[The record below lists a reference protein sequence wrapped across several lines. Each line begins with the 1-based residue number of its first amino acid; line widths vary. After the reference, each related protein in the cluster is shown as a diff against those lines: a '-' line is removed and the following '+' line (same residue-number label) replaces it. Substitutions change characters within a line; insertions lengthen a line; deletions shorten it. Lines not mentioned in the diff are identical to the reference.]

1 MNKNILQKFATEA
14 RQELKKK
21 VISKAFEYGIDKD
34 GIKKG
39 QVESSDSIVVDGRIL
54 DKIQKKQR
62 RKLIDKI
69 EMLNEQG
76 SDGFDV
82 VVEEVAYT
90 WFNRLIALRFLEVNR
105 YIKTR
110 ALSSEE
116 GNNIPDIVTEALDV
130 NFIKV
135 RLDEDYI
142 RKLKLS
148 GDSDATKKLFKYM
161 IISQCNELHDSL
173 PFMFEKISDYTELL
187 FPDVLLDE
195 NSFAKKMTDTEYIPE
210 KDWKEVE
217 IIGWLYQY
225 YIAEEKDR
233 VIKAKKKYKKEEI
246 PYATQLFTPKWIV
259 KYMVQNSL
267 GRYWLESNPEDDELK
282 KEWEFYL
289 ENPEKE
295 DDFEEKI
302 APYINKEMKV
312 EDIKCFDPAC
322 GSGHILVYMFEV
334 LYEIYS
340 RVGYEAREIPK
351 LIIENNLYGLD
362 IDDRAYQL
370 ACFAVVMKGASY
382 DKMLLRR
389 IEKEKQETG
398 RYIKF
403 NIASIQETNNLN
415 DIDIAYIA
423 GERSGKNF
431 DKTKKFIETFYNGK
445 TYGSL
450 IKIDEFDK
458 EFFEERLDYIKSNIV
473 EDIEMQSSKGKGVE
487 ELLERLISQAD
498 IMINTFDI
506 LVTNPPY
513 MGGKYMNPILT
524 SFIKDNYK
532 ETKYDLFSAFIEY
545 STKRVIKNGQLGFI
559 TPYVWMFI
567 SSYQDLRKYIID
579 RKSISSLIQ
588 LEYNAF
594 PEACVPVCTYTL
606 RNYNSNIS
614 GEYIKLSDFRGSET
628 QEIKVKESINNNVSY
643 RYTVNNEKFKIIEG
657 NPIAYW
663 MSNKVLDIFEQ
674 NKKLGDIAAPRK
686 GNSTSDNKRFLR
698 LWHEVLNRTIN
709 FNKTKIIKEETIEN
723 RWFPYNKGG
732 GYRKWYGN
740 NEYLIDWKN
749 DAEEIRNIPTA
760 VIANYGYF
768 MKPGLTW
775 STITSTKFSI
785 RAFDE
790 GFIFDNGGCCLFTDD
805 TNRLFYLSLL
815 NSKVFSYLLGEINP
829 TLNFQSGEV
838 AKFPVIIPEN
848 DTLNKIKSLAEDN
861 YRISKDDW
869 DSMEISWDF
878 KKSPL
883 LANIK
888 INSHLENIFND
899 YVELCNDKINKMK
912 RNEESINEI
921 LINTYDINN
930 ELGYEVENKDITLLC
945 NGYYRYKKKNNKKND
960 DEYNNLDS
968 ENEENTYTSKE
979 MSKFFKRDSIKEV
992 ISYAVGCMLGRYSLD
1007 VEGLIYAGGEFDS
1020 SKYTTFKADEDNIIP
1035 ILDENYFEDDIANR
1049 FIEFVQVTFGKETL
1063 NENLD
1068 YIAETLGKKSGES
1081 SKDTMRRYFLND
1093 FYKDHVQTYKKRPIY
1108 WLVTSGKQKSF
1119 NALIYMHRYDK
1130 NTLSR
1135 IRTDYVHPLQNKL
1148 EVEKSRAEEDLSFAT
1163 KASERNLINRKI
1175 TNIEKQIDELKK
1187 FEELLH
1193 DYADKQIE
1201 IDLDNG
1207 VVHNYGL
1214 FKGLLGKI

>member
-1 MNKNILQKFATEA
+1 MNKNVLQKFSIEA
-14 RQELKKK
+14 RRELRDK
-21 VISKAFEYGIDKD
+21 VINKAFEYGIKEDE
-34 GIKKG
+34 IKKG
-39 QVESSDSIVVDGRIL
+39 ETESSDSIVVNGKAL
-54 DKIQKKQR
+54 HKTQKDQR
-62 RKLIDKI
+62 RKLIEKI
-69 EMLNEQG
+69 ESLNEQG
-76 SDGFDV
+76 SNGFDV

-110 ALSSEE
+110 AVSSEE
-116 GNNIPDIVTEALDV
+116 GNNIPDIVTEALEV
-130 NFIKV
+130 SFRNVK
-135 RLDEDYI
+135 LDENYI
-142 RKLKLS
+142 RNLKLS
-148 GDSDATKKLFKYM
+148 TDLNATQDLFKYM

-173 PFMFEKISDYTELL
+173 PFMFEKLSDYTELL
-187 FPDVLLDE
+187 FPDGLLDE
-195 NSFAKKMTDTEYIPE
+195 SSFVKKMTDTEYIPE
-210 KDWKEVE
+210 EDWEQVE

-246 PYATQLFTPKWIV
+246 PFATQLFTPKWIV

-267 GRYWLESNPEDDELK
+267 GRYWLESHPEDDELK

-289 ENPEKE
+289 ENPDKE

-389 IEKEKQETG
+389 IERDG
-398 RYIKF
+398 IKL

-450 IKIDEFDK
+450 IKVDEFDK
-458 EFFEERLDYIKSNIV
+458 AFFEERLEYLKNNPV
-473 EDIEMQSSKGKGVE
+473 EDIEMQSSKEKGVD
-487 ELLERLISQAD
+487 ELLDQLISQAN
-498 IMINTFDI
+498 IMIKTYDT

-513 MGGKYMNPILT
+513 MGNGYMNKDLS
-524 SFIKDNYK
+524 SFI
-532 ETKYDLFSAFIEY
+532 TKSYNDVKSDVFAAFIEY
-545 STKRVIKNGQLGFI
+545 CRTKTITCGQLGFLS
-559 TPYVWMFI
+559 PYVWMFI
-567 SSYQDLRKYIID
+567 SSYENLRKNIINNS
-579 RKSISSLIQ
+579 SISSLIQ

-594 PEACVPVCTYTL
+594 PEACVPVCTFTL
-606 RNYNSNIS
+606 RNYSCSIE
-614 GEYIKLSDFRGSET
+614 GEYIDLSEFKGSENQDKMT
-628 QEIKVKESINNNVSY
+628 LSAISNPSVNY
-643 RYTVNNEKFKIIEG
+643 RHRMFTNAFKAIDG

-663 MSNKVLDIFEQ
+663 ATKNDINIFE
-674 NKKLGDIAAPRK
+674 NSKKLGDTHDVKK
-686 GNSTSDNKRFLR
+686 GMDTGKNDLYLRF
-698 LWHEVLNRTIN
+698 WHEVSYCKMGIGLTQGL
-709 FNKTKIIKEETIEN
+709 ETIE
-723 RWFPYNKGG
+723 RGVKWVPYNKGG
-732 GYRKWYGN
+732 EFRKWYGN
-740 NEYLIDWKN
+740 NDYLVNWEN
-749 DAEEIRNIPTA
+749 DGQELKLSTA
-760 VIANYGYF
+760 NLRSKHLYF
-768 MKPGLTW
+768 KDSITW
-775 STITSTKFSI
+775 SALTSSKTSFRFSDQGALFDSAGSSIFLHKADDYMYVLGLMNTKVIYNF
-785 RAFDE
+785 
-790 GFIFDNGGCCLFTDD
+790 LKM
-805 TNRLFYLSLL
+805 L
-815 NSKVFSYLLGEINP
+815 NP
-829 TLNFQSGEV
+829 TLNYGAGTV
-838 AKFPVIIPEN
+838 AKSPYIIKKSTDIDNLVVESIKISKNDWDCFEN
-848 DTLNKIKSLAEDN
+848 SWNFKKHPLLKFMDNDSVENSFKKWSKYSIEEFKKLKFNEEQLNKIFIEIYGLQDELNPEVDDKDVTIRLADRERDIKS
-861 YRISKDDW
+861 
-869 DSMEISWDF
+869 F
-878 KKSPL
+878 
-883 LANIK
+883 
-888 INSHLENIFND
+888 
-899 YVELCNDKINKMK
+899 
-912 RNEESINEI
+912 
-921 LINTYDINN
+921 
-930 ELGYEVENKDITLLC
+930 
-945 NGYYRYKKKNNKKND
+945 
-960 DEYNNLDS
+960 
-968 ENEENTYTSKE
+968 
-979 MSKFFKRDSIKEV
+979 

-1007 VEGLIYAGGEFDS
+1007 QEGLVYAGGEFDS
-1020 SKYTTFKADEDNIIP
+1020 FKYTTFKADEDNIIP

-1049 FIEFVQVTFGKETL
+1049 FIEFVQVTFGEESL

-1081 SKDTMRRYFLND
+1081 SKDTIRRYFLND

-1108 WLVTSGKQKSF
+1108 WLVTSGKQKAF
-1119 NALIYMHRYDK
+1119 NGLIYMHRYDK

-1163 KASERNLINRKI
+1163 KASERNPINRKI

-1201 IDLDNG
+1201 IDLDDG

>member
-1 MNKNILQKFATEA
+1 MNKNVLQKFSIEA

-34 GIKKG
+34 VIKKG
-39 QVESSDSIVVDGRIL
+39 QLESSDSIVVDGTVL
-54 DKIQKKQR
+54 DKTKKDQR

-110 ALSSEE
+110 AISSEE
-116 GNNIPDIVTEALDV
+116 GNNIPDIVTEALEV
-130 NFIKV
+130 SFRNVK
-135 RLDEDYI
+135 LDEDYI
-142 RKLKLS
+142 RNLKLS
-148 GDSDATKKLFKYM
+148 TDLNATQDLFKYM

-173 PFMFEKISDYTELL
+173 PFMFEKLSDYTELL
-187 FPDVLLDE
+187 FPDGLLDE
-195 NSFAKKMTDTEYIPE
+195 NSFVRKMTDTEYIPE
-210 KDWKEVE
+210 EDWEQVE

-246 PYATQLFTPKWIV
+246 PFATQLFTPKWIV

-267 GRYWLESNPEDDELK
+267 GRYWIESHPEDDELK

-389 IEKEKQETG
+389 IERDG
-398 RYIKF
+398 IKL

-431 DKTKKFIETFYNGK
+431 DKTKKFVETFYNGK

-450 IKIDEFDK
+450 IKVDELDK
-458 EFFEERLDYIKSNIV
+458 EFFDERLEYIKSNPV
-473 EDIEMQSSKGKGVE
+473 EDIEMQSSKEKGVD
-487 ELLERLISQAD
+487 ELLEQLISQAD
-498 IMINTFDI
+498 IMIKTYDI

-513 MGGKYMNPILT
+513 IGNKYLNPLLNE
-524 SFIKDNYK
+524 FINKNYNDVK
-532 ETKYDLFSAFIEY
+532 SDIFSAFMIY
-545 STKRVIKNGQLGFI
+545 SHNKVTLNGHLGFM
-559 TPYVWMFI
+559 TPFVWMFI
-567 SSYQDLRKYIID
+567 QSYEKLRNYIIEN
-579 RKSISSLIQ
+579 KTISSLIQ
-588 LEYNAF
+588 LEYSAF
-594 PEACVPVCTYTL
+594 EEATVPICTFTI
-606 RNYNSNIS
+606 RNYKHDLN
-614 GEYIKLSDFRGSET
+614 GEYIRLSEFIGAEN
-628 QEIKVKESINNNVSY
+628 QVIKTKEAVTNKVNY
-643 RYTVNNEKFKIIEG
+643 RFTSKMNKFKNIPG

-663 MSNKVLDIFEQ
+663 VTQ
-674 NKKLGDIAAPRK
+674 NLLNSYKEGVELKQIGDTRQGMA
-686 GNSTSDNKRFLR
+686 TSDNNRFLR
-698 LWHEVLNRTIN
+698 NWHEVSRD
-709 FNKTKIIKEETIEN
+709 KIKFKCKSHDDAK
-723 RWFPYNKGG
+723 RCGAKWFPYNKGG
-732 GYRKWYGN
+732 YYRKWFGN
-740 NEYLIDWKN
+740 NEFLVNWED
-749 DAEEIRNIPTA
+749 DGREIKEYATKLYKTPTRTIKSISEYFKPCISWSKISSGS
-760 VIANYGYF
+760 IAFRYYE
-768 MKPGLTW
+768 
-775 STITSTKFSI
+775 
-785 RAFDE
+785 E
-790 GFIFDNGGCCLFTDD
+790 GFIFDVAGCSIFFEDYSD
-805 TNRLFYLSLL
+805 IDYLMGIL
-815 NSKVFSYLLGEINP
+815 NTKVAKKILEVTSP
-829 TLNFQSGEV
+829 TLNYEAGQI
-838 AKFPVIIPEN
+838 AKLPIIYDKERKKEI
-848 DTLNKIKSLAEDN
+848 DTLVKNCID
-861 YRISKDDW
+861 ISQNEW
-869 DSMEISWDF
+869 NLYENSWDF
-878 KKSPL
+878 KVNPL
-883 LANIK
+883 VYVANKKMTRIEDVFSKWYEFTLREFNKLK
-888 INSHLENIFND
+888 IN
-899 YVELCNDKINKMK
+899 
-912 RNEESINEI
+912 EEKINEI
-921 LINTYDINN
+921 FIDIYGLQN
-930 ELGYEVENKDITLLC
+930 ELTSEVENKDIAIRLAD
-945 NGYYRYKKKNNKKND
+945 R
-960 DEYNNLDS
+960 E
-968 ENEENTYTSKE
+968 
-979 MSKFFKRDSIKEV
+979 RDIKAY
-992 ISYAVGCMLGRYSLD
+992 ISYTVGCMLGRYSLD
-1007 VEGLIYAGGEFDS
+1007 QEGLIYAGGEFDS

-1035 ILDENYFEDDIANR
+1035 ILDENYFEDDIVNR
-1049 FIEFVQVTFGKETL
+1049 FVEFVQVTFGEESL

-1081 SKDTMRRYFLND
+1081 SKDTIRRYFLND

-1108 WLVTSGKQKSF
+1108 WLVTSGKQKAF

-1163 KASERNLINRKI
+1163 KASERNPINRKI

-1201 IDLDNG
+1201 IDLDDG
-1207 VVHNYGL
+1207 VVYNYGL

>member
-14 RQELKKK
+14 RRELRDK
-21 VISKAFEYGIDKD
+21 VINKAFEYGIKEDDKETVE
-34 GIKKG
+34 G
-39 QVESSDSIVVDGRIL
+39 ESSDSIVLNGKIL
-54 DKIQKKQR
+54 DKTQKEQR
-62 RKLIDKI
+62 RKIKEKI
-69 EMLNEQG
+69 EYLNEQG
-76 SDGFDV
+76 SNGFDI
-82 VVEEVAYT
+82 VVEEVAYA
-90 WFNRLIALRFLEVNR
+90 WFNRLIAIRFLEVNR

-110 ALSSEE
+110 AVSSEE

-130 NFIKV
+130 NFRNVK
-135 RLDEDYI
+135 LDEDYI
-142 RKLKLS
+142 KKLKLS
-148 GDSDATKKLFKYM
+148 GDADATQNLFKYM

-187 FPDVLLDE
+187 FPDGLLDE
-195 NSFAKKMTDTEYIPE
+195 NSFVRKMTDTEYIPE
-210 KDWKEVE
+210 EDWEEVE

-246 PYATQLFTPKWIV
+246 PFATQLFTPKWIV

-267 GRYWLESNPEDDELK
+267 GRYWIESHPEDDELK

-389 IEKEKQETG
+389 IEREKQETG
-398 RYIKF
+398 KYIKF

-431 DKTKKFIETFYNGK
+431 DKTKKFIQTFYNGK

-450 IKIDEFDK
+450 IKVDEFDK
-458 EFFEERLDYIKSNIV
+458 AFFEDRLGYIKSNPV
-473 EDIEMQSSKGKGVE
+473 EDIEMQSSKEKGVE
-487 ELLERLISQAD
+487 ELLEQLISQAD
-498 IMINTFDI
+498 IMSNTYDI

-513 MGGKYMNPILT
+513 MGGGFMNDILS
-524 SFIKDNYK
+524 SFINKNYSNVK
-532 ETKYDLFSAFIEY
+532 SDTFAAFMEY
-545 STKRVIKNGQLGFI
+545 CMDKVKTNGQLGFL

-567 SSYQDLRKYIID
+567 TSYQKLRDDIINN
-579 RKSISSLIQ
+579 RSISSLIQ
-588 LEYNAF
+588 LEYNSF
-594 PEACVPVCTYTL
+594 SEACVPVCSFTL
-606 RNYNSNIS
+606 KNYSTDLK
-614 GEYIKLSDFRGSET
+614 GDFIKLSDFRGSEN
-628 QEIKVKESINNNVSY
+628 QYIKTKEAVENNNVNYRFKCITKDFSIIPGSPISY
-643 RYTVNNEKFKIIEG
+643 WIGEKLRQSFKSDTYIDNLIDSLVSGNKTGKNEKYVRYTWEVNNKLI
-657 NPIAYW
+657 
-663 MSNKVLDIFEQ
+663 
-674 NKKLGDIAAPRK
+674 NKKWI
-686 GNSTSDNKRFLR
+686 
-698 LWHEVLNRTIN
+698 
-709 FNKTKIIKEETIEN
+709 
-723 RWFPYNKGG
+723 PYAKGG
-732 GYRKWYGN
+732 EFRKWYGN
-740 NEYLIDWKN
+740 LDNIIDWSNNARNFYKEN
-749 DAEEIRNIPTA
+749 KTSNIVPEKYWFKSGITYTDLTTRGFNSRILQNNSLFDMSGPSILVENEEDRMYTLALLNSNI
-760 VIANYGYF
+760 
-768 MKPGLTW
+768 
-775 STITSTKFSI
+775 STTII
-785 RAFDE
+785 
-790 GFIFDNGGCCLFTDD
+790 
-805 TNRLFYLSLL
+805 SLL
-815 NSKVFSYLLGEINP
+815 NSTMHVK
-829 TLNFQSGEV
+829 LNDI
-838 AKFPVIIPEN
+838 ARIPVVIPNKTYKNSVVELSKECISNSKTNWDSFENSTDFDEHPIIKYKN
-848 DTLNKIKSLAEDN
+848 TSKIKASFN
-861 YRISKDDW
+861 NWKDVNL
-869 DSMEISWDF
+869 SQ
-878 KKSPL
+878 
-883 LANIK
+883 
-888 INSHLENIFND
+888 
-899 YVELCNDKINKMK
+899 
-912 RNEESINEI
+912 
-921 LINTYDINN
+921 
-930 ELGYEVENKDITLLC
+930 
-945 NGYYRYKKKNNKKND
+945 
-960 DEYNNLDS
+960 YNNLK
-968 ENEENTYTSKE
+968 EKEEEINKLLIEIYGLQGELSIE
-979 MSKFFKRDSIKEV
+979 VEERDVTIRLADEEKDIKSF

-1007 VEGLIYAGGEFDS
+1007 QEGLVYAGGEFDS
-1020 SKYTTFKADEDNIIP
+1020 SKYTTFEADEDNIIP
-1035 ILDENYFEDDIANR
+1035 ILDENYFEDDIVNR
-1049 FIEFVQVTFGKETL
+1049 FVEFVKVTFGEESL

-1068 YIAETLGKKSGES
+1068 YIAEVLGKKSGES
-1081 SKDTMRRYFLND
+1081 SKDTIRRYFLND

-1108 WLVTSGKQKSF
+1108 WLVTSGKQKAF

-1163 KASERNLINRKI
+1163 KASERNPINRKI

-1201 IDLDNG
+1201 IDLDDG

-1214 FKGLLGKI
+1214 FKRLLGKI